1 MFLAVVSAGV
11 MISEKHPGDVVL
23 LGASSP
29 LPASQPP
36 RSFPGERLPRAAGG
50 HWLGMGRRAGPVLR
64 GSRERCPELS
74 ERLRHHRLA
83 GGRRCRVL
91 ADPPRAGSRAAA
103 RGRASAC
110 ELPLQ
115 AWFLPS
121 PSISAGR
128 PCLPCGPTVCL
139 PEALPLRRLNGSNFP
154 PSLGRWNVCL
164 ARPALAAAC
173 CPRWLATGSPRRG
186 RSGPGC
192 GPGAR
197 GALLLSRAGHQHPP

>member
-11 MISEKHPGDVVL
+11 MIYEKHPGGVVL

-36 RSFPGERLPRAAGG
+36 RSSGGKGCPALPVGTGWAWGVGPGLC
-50 HWLGMGRRAGPVLR
+50 WR
-64 GSRERCPELS
+64 GSRERCRELR

-91 ADPPRAGSRAAA
+91 ADPPRAGARAAA

-115 AWFLPS
+115 AWFPPS

-128 PCLPCGPTVCL
+128 PRQPCGPTVCL

-197 GALLLSRAGHQHPP
+197 GARLLSRAGHQHPP